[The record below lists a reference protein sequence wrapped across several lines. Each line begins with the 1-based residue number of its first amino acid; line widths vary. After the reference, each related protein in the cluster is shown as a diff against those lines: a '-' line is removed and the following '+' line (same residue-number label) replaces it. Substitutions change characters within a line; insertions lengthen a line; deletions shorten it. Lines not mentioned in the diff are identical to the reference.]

1 VDHLKVAVEALEEEV
16 EVKKNGY
23 ADFLLKSRIRF
34 YWSGEGMNLEIY
46 EIMEKLDKI
55 SDSMES
61 IAESQ
66 KKITDL
72 LESLVKEK

>member
-1 VDHLKVAVEALEEEV
+1 
-16 EVKKNGY
+16 
-23 ADFLLKSRIRF
+23 
-34 YWSGEGMNLEIY
+34 MNQEIY